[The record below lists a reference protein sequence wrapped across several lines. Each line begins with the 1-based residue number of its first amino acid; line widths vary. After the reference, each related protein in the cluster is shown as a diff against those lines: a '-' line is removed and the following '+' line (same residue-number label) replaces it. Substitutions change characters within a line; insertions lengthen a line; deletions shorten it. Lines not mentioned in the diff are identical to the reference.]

1 MGSLLEL
8 PRRPTQKMKLF
19 ALLTLAAV
27 VVADYEKE
35 MMTKWIKMKAME
47 SCWGSEN
54 IKLYTVELKKAIAKC
69 SNEDAPELS
78 LPPYRSSYR
87 FVNAMINQGN
97 NMDMLKNMMAAMSSS
112 MNQDNSEFSYVQ
124 PYSTNSGSSDSF
136 MDKMKMMMMKM
147 KMKNMMRSNYQND
160 DEQLFNEF
168 FKSMGSSDRMD
179 NYRTGSYRKND
190 PMSQFKQMFNS
201 YRSKRQ
207 PSRRT
212 QPSDNLDLGDR
223 LVEKLAEQKRHMEQ
237 EIGNMTCVL
246 KETNALDASNN
257 LDIQAMKRDMQQYTM
272 PSPWFGQK
280 YEQILETCYEMA
292 TNLPREIADNSVVS
306 GSFGTIKLGEIKMFT
321 KCEMR
326 SKMKLCMNQ
335 DIKNKVESNFGP
347 MQSIL
352 QQTQLT
358 EAEFFPLVMQLLHGE
373 EIDYMTGSM

>member
-1 MGSLLEL
+1 MG
-8 PRRPTQKMKLF
+8 
-19 ALLTLAAV
+19 
-27 VVADYEKE
+27 KE
-35 MMTKWIKMKAME
+35 MMTKWVKMKAME

-54 IKLYTVELKKAIAKC
+54 MKSYTVEMKRAIAKC

-78 LPPYRSSYR
+78 LPPFRSSYR
-87 FVNAMINQGN
+87 FVNTMINQGSDV
-97 NMDMLKNMMAAMSSS
+97 DMLKNMMAAMSMS

-124 PYSTNSGSSDSF
+124 PYSTNSGRSDSF

-147 KMKNMMRSNYQND
+147 KMKDMMRSNYQD
-160 DEQLFNEF
+160 DYDMSEF
-168 FKSMGSSDRMD
+168 FKSMRSSDMMD

-201 YRSKRQ
+201 YRSKRRASRRPQQ

-223 LVEKLAEQKRHMEQ
+223 LVEKLAEQK
-237 EIGNMTCVL
+237 
-246 KETNALDASNN
+246 
-257 LDIQAMKRDMQQYTM
+257 
-272 PSPWFGQK
+272 
-280 YEQILETCYEMA
+280 YEQILDTCYEMA

-306 GSFGTIKLGEIKMFT
+306 GSFGTIKLGEIKMFM

-352 QQTQLT
+352 QQTQL
-358 EAEFFPLVMQLLHGE
+358 
-373 EIDYMTGSM
+373 

>member
-1 MGSLLEL
+1 MGSLSEL
-8 PRRPTQKMKLF
+8 PRRPTQKMKIF
-19 ALLTLAAV
+19 VLLTLAAV
-27 VVADYEKE
+27 VLADYEKE
-35 MMTKWIKMKAME
+35 MVNKWIKMKAIE

-54 IKLYTVELKKAIAKC
+54 MKLYTVEMKKAIAKC
-69 SNEDAPELS
+69 NNEDAPELS

-87 FVNAMINQGN
+87 FVNAMIKQGN
-97 NMDMLKNMMAAMSSS
+97 NMDMLKNMMAAMSMS
-112 MNQDNSEFSYVQ
+112 MNQDNSDFSYVQ
-124 PYSTNSGSSDSF
+124 PYSTNSDRSDSF

-147 KMKNMMRSNYQND
+147 KMKDMMRSNYQDD

-168 FKSMGSSDRMD
+168 FKSMGSTNRMD

-207 PSRRT
+207 ASRRT

-292 TNLPREIADNSVVS
+292 TNLPREIADNSVLS
-306 GSFGTIKLGEIKMFT
+306 GSFGTIKLGEIKMFM